1 MSQVTHHQ
9 KVQLLVQFSM
19 LLAIEA
25 LMCFVPWLGS
35 IPLGPITATLAM
47 IPVVITGIL
56 LGPGLGSL
64 MGLFAGFF
72 SFIIWTFMTPNPA
85 MAFCFTPFYSLG
97 PAQGNGWSLVICFV
111 PRILVGTVAG
121 LCFQLFNKLLAK
133 AKARSVISSFIGGFL
148 GSMVNTVG
156 VVLGMYFFFGWAYI
170 SILETTEALVFG
182 ALWAAIGP
190 AGLAEAIIA
199 GIASMAV
206 CPPIRRFVLKK
217 A

>member
-1 MSQVTHHQ
+1 MH
-9 KVQLLVQFSM
+9 
-19 LLAIEA
+19 EN
-25 LMCFVPWLGS
+25 GS
-35 IPLGPITATLAM
+35 ISVHTQNILPIIKQWLYSEKDIFLRELVSNGCDAITKYRKLVSLGEAEGAEEDYQVRVEVDEGQRI
-47 IPVVITGIL
+47 IRVIDTGI
-56 LGPGLGSL
+56 G
-64 MGLFAGFF
+64 
-72 SFIIWTFMTPNPA
+72 MTEEEVKKYINPVSY
-85 MAFCFTPFYSLG
+85 THL
-97 PAQGNGWSLVICFV
+97 
-111 PRILVGTVAG
+111 
-121 LCFQLFNKLLAK
+121 
-133 AKARSVISSFIGGFL
+133 VISSFIGGFL